1 MDTRGSWA
9 IIVSMGNGGALK
21 KKPGKIAVIGLGYVG
36 LPLAVALAEHF
47 PTVGYDID
55 KERIKTLNA
64 GHDWTNE
71 VTDKDLKKS
80 PLKFSAV
87 KDILKGADV
96 FIITTPTPIG
106 TNHQPD
112 LGPVLSACK
121 SIARYLSKGAVVILE
136 STVYPGVTEMK
147 CGPELESGT
156 SLRCGEDF
164 FLGYSPERT
173 NPGDKIHTIHKITK
187 VIAGQTEAVTDLMEV
202 IYGAITHGNV
212 FRAKNIKAAEA
223 SKVIENAQRDLN
235 IAFINEAAIIFNQA
249 GFSIYD
255 VLDAAK
261 TKWNFLDFKPG
272 LVGGHCIGVDPYY
285 LAYFAEEVGFEADL
299 ILTARRTN
307 DAMAGF
313 IAGDISKKLKHGSR
327 VLILGLT
334 FKEDVPDLRNS
345 RAVDLIWALKERG
358 LNVDVYDP
366 IADPEEVHREYGI
379 RLVDSLTIK
388 NAADRYDAV
397 VGTVSHRAFC
407 KLKAKELEG
416 LLKKDGL
423 VGDIKGI
430 WRGLEF
436 SKGIRRWCL

>member
-1 MDTRGSWA
+1 M
-9 IIVSMGNGGALK
+9 K
-21 KKPGKIAVIGLGYVG
+21 KKPEKIAVIGLGYVG
-36 LPLAVALAEHF
+36 LTLAVALAEYF

-55 KERIKTLNA
+55 PERIKALNA
-64 GHDWTNE
+64 GHDRTNE
-71 VTDKDLKKS
+71 VADKDLKKS
-80 PLKFSAV
+80 PLKCTAD
-87 KDILKGADV
+87 KDILKGVDV

-106 TNHQPD
+106 TNNQPD
-112 LGPVLSACK
+112 LGPVLSACR
-121 SIARYLSKGAVVILE
+121 SIAPNLSKDAVVILE
-136 STVYPGVTEMK
+136 STVYPGMTENK

-156 SLRCGEDF
+156 SLKCGEDF
-164 FLGYSPERT
+164 FLGYSPERI
-173 NPGDKIHTIHKITK
+173 NPGDKTHTIHKITK
-187 VIAGQTEAVTDLMEV
+187 VIAGQTEAVTDLMET
-202 IYGAITHGNV
+202 IYGAITNGNI

-255 VLDAAK
+255 VLDAAR

-272 LVGGHCIGVDPYY
+272 LVGGHCVGVDPYY
-285 LAYFAEEVGFEADL
+285 LAHFAEEVGFEADL

-313 IAGDISKKLKHGSR
+313 IAGDISKNLKHGNR
-327 VLILGLT
+327 VLVLGLT
-334 FKEDVPDLRNS
+334 FKEDVPDIRNS

-366 IADPEEVHREYGI
+366 IADPQEVHQEYGI

-388 NAADRYDAV
+388 NDGDRYDAV
-397 VGTVSHRAFC
+397 VGTVSHRAFRN
-407 KLKAKELEG
+407 LKPRELEG

-423 VGDIKGI
+423 VGDIKGV

-436 SKGIRRWCL
+436 SKSIRRWYL